1 MADQL
6 GGSVF
11 RKLSSSPFQKRGR
24 PVVPWP
30 RVSSLAGIRNKR
42 AFFIRFSSRSMIPLS
57 GGLRSSSA
65 ELMAST
71 GTWIFSSSG
80 EGS

>member
-1 MADQL
+1 M
-6 GGSVF
+6 
-11 RKLSSSPFQKRGR
+11 

-30 RVSSLAGIRNKR
+30 RLGAGRDEQQLCARHFK
-42 AFFIRFSSRSMIPLS
+42 AACMMLVS

-71 GTWIFSSSG
+71 AP
-80 EGS
+80 